1 MMECA
6 HHCFGAKTICQ
17 NILSNYKKA
26 AHMKLGWFFIFSKN
40 FFSINWGWILSGR
53 RQQGLKVKRNF
64 RFWSHWRKT
73 CRSCHK
79 FSRLFEK
86 EKTLKST
93 LKNILKKYVYTP
105 RSHWRQGNLVEV
117 VKSFQDSLKL
127 HRPHIKLSL
136 TLNQNSCGHF

>member
-6 HHCFGAKTICQ
+6 HLYFGAKTICQ

-86 EKTLKST
+86 RKTLKST
-93 LKNILKKYVYTP
+93 LQKYTLKI
-105 RSHWRQGNLVEV
+105 RIH
-117 VKSFQDSLKL
+117 SLEPLKA
-127 HRPHIKLSL
+127 RK
-136 TLNQNSCGHF
+136 SCGSCQKFSRLTKTSSSTH